1 MRSDRENTKATMR
14 IERSRNPR
22 SGDMPRPC
30 TYAGK
35 YSTESISIELYG
47 VLKGKKQP
55 DDLRTVWESE
65 IQV

>member
-1 MRSDRENTKATMR
+1 MKRY
-14 IERSRNPR
+14 
-22 SGDMPRPC
+22 MPRPC
-30 TYAGK
+30 TYAGE